1 MLLPD
6 EVAQAHPALR
16 GATVTCQEVVAVL
29 ADYLEATLS
38 PDLLARLEAH
48 LQDCAACRAYLATY
62 RPDEVAGRRGQ
73 SRRDAEEMK
82 ARLRDFLLR
91 ELQEGR

>member
-1 MLLPD
+1 M
-6 EVAQAHPALR
+6 
-16 GATVTCQEVVAVL
+16 VAVL

-38 PDLLARLEAH
+38 PDLARLEAH

-62 RPDEVAGRRGQ
+62 RQTKSLAAAA
-73 SRRDAEEMK
+73 SRVEMPEEMK

>member
-1 MLLPD
+1 
-6 EVAQAHPALR
+6 
-16 GATVTCQEVVAVL
+16 VTCREVVAVL

-62 RPDEVAGRRGQ
+62 RQTKSLAATAGRVEMP
-73 SRRDAEEMK
+73 EEMK
-82 ARLRDFLLR
+82 ARLRDFLLG
-91 ELQEGR
+91 ELREGR